1 MKSGITVSLSLDQK
15 GGFTLSPFLSAR
27 YDTRKDS
34 PQMNSKLHTIIETA
48 AFFTLT
54 VVISSL
60 TMLGAVG
67 IDPFAPTNALS
78 TTATEVN

>member
-1 MKSGITVSLSLDQK
+1 
-15 GGFTLSPFLSAR
+15 
-27 YDTRKDS
+27 
-34 PQMNSKLHTIIETA
+34 MNSKLHTAIETA

-67 IDPFAPTNALS
+67 VDPFAPTNALN
-78 TTATEVN
+78 TTTKVN